1 MSIGSFD
8 DLMEVTKGFRRARII
23 LSAVETDIF
32 NIIGNAKLSAKQVA
46 ETENLNPRAVEMML
60 DALVAMGL
68 LIKEDDW
75 YGLSEFAAEYLCKG
89 SEAHIGATMLHHANL
104 WQNWSNLTDI
114 IRGEVTDW
122 MMRRPLLSDPG
133 LNRSFILC
141 MHDLHYPD
149 ALRMCQFLDFTD
161 VKHMVDLGGG
171 AGSYSIAFV
180 KHTRELLST
189 IIDLPQTIE
198 VAKEIVADFGLQDRI
213 ECKVGDIFHDLM
225 LPFGNDIDL
234 FFLSNVIHQEG
245 YDENARLMKRLYNN
259 LRHGGR
265 IIINDV
271 MMDES
276 RTHPEEG
283 ALFSVNMLVGTE
295 RGKSYTKS
303 EIERMLTDA
312 GFEVSFEHDL
322 AFGRKPGVVK
332 KEVREAR

>member
-1 MSIGSFD
+1 MA
-8 DLMEVTKGFRRARII
+8 VTRGFRQARIV
-23 LSAVETDIF
+23 LSAVEAGIF

-46 ETENLNPRAVEMML
+46 ETGNLDPRAVGMML
-60 DALVAMGL
+60 NALTATGL

-75 YGLSEFAAEYLCKG
+75 YGLSEIAAEYLCKE
-89 SEAHIGATMLHHANL
+89 SEAYIGATMLHHANL

-122 MMRRPLLSDPG
+122 MIRRPLVTDPG
-133 LNRSFILC
+133 LNRSFILS
-141 MHDLHYPD
+141 MHDLHYSD

-180 KHTRELLST
+180 KHTRELRST
-189 IIDLPQTIE
+189 VIDLPRTIE

-245 YDENARLMKRLYNN
+245 YEENARLMKRLYNN
-259 LRHGGR
+259 LRPGGR

-276 RTHPEEG
+276 RIYPEEG

-295 RGKSYTKS
+295 RGKSYTKG

-312 GFEVSFEHDL
+312 GFEVSFENDL
-322 AFGRKPGVVK
+322 AFGKKAGGRKTEGK
-332 KEVREAR
+332 R